1 MFFVDQMHVLL
12 VKKNAPQFL
21 LVKPHMFTFLKVQ
34 PGTKKKV
41 RKSENPVTRSRS
53 DRRVGTWE
61 NQSSSPTTCRFS
73 WGEKR
78 GGFLSHGGTPMAG
91 WFISMENPIKQN
103 LSLW

>member
-73 WGEKR
+73 WGEKK
-78 GGFLSHGGTPMAG
+78 G
-91 WFISMENPIKQN
+91 WFPKSWWYPNGWMVYFHGKSHQTK
-103 LSLW
+103 S

>member
-1 MFFVDQMHVLL
+1 MFFVDQMHVVLL
-12 VKKNAPQFL
+12 VKKITLQFL

-34 PGTKKKV
+34 PGTQKV
-41 RKSENPVTRSRS
+41 RKKTRPVTRSRS

-73 WGEKR
+73 WGKKK

-103 LSLW
+103 S